1 MTIFTKYAILDVRQG
16 SQYASGPQTTVDDW
30 GNMGRVVTQLCG
42 RAFDFFLSL
51 QKPGREFGRFCRVF

>member
-30 GNMGRVVTQLCG
+30 GNIGHVVTQLCG
-42 RAFDFFLSL
+42 QAFDFFLSL
-51 QKPGREFGRFCRVF
+51 QKLGRGFGRFGRVF